1 MANIKFK
8 DILQEGK
15 TKLEGDEIFYGV
27 TWMEEDE
34 NGDDVDGG
42 FSIEGDNLDE
52 LYKSLL
58 TATKDVKNAI
68 STFKKHS
75 TINSMVR

>member
-1 MANIKFK
+1 
-8 DILQEGK
+8 
-15 TKLEGDEIFYGV
+15 
-27 TWMEEDE
+27 MEEDE

-58 TATKDVKNAI
+58 IAAKDVKNAI
-68 STFKKHS
+68 STFKKHN
-75 TINSMVR
+75 TISSMVR